1 MGKRSERENNV
12 TAAYKQLRE
21 GILLGDYV
29 PGTALSENGLANAL
43 GVSRTP
49 VRHALLRL
57 EFEGL
62 VTSQHG
68 LGTTVTILDVVSL
81 KEIHT
86 LRLRLAELIGE
97 LSGPIRLT
105 DEDWAVYDDLLA
117 RCRALQNEYNPRELV
132 RINMEFHEMVM
143 DTISN
148 ETLRQFYSQLYYQT
162 NQLWLQLLP
171 KLNWEE
177 EVQEN
182 MAEYSAVIENLRQD
196 NMKAVGDIRK
206 QYIERCFTRILQYL
220 GDV

>member
-1 MGKRSERENNV
+1 MGKRNERENNV
-12 TAAYKQLRE
+12 ETAYMQIRE
-21 GILLGDYV
+21 GILLGDYA
-29 PGTALSENGLANAL
+29 PGAALSENALAKAI

-57 EFEGL
+57 EFDGL

-81 KEIHT
+81 KEIHA

-97 LSGPIRLT
+97 LSGPVRLT
-105 DEDWAVYDDLLA
+105 DDDWAVFDDILD
-117 RCRALQNEYNPRELV
+117 RCRALQAEYNPRELV

-143 DTISN
+143 NTIAN
-148 ETLRQFYSQLYYQT
+148 ETLRQFYSQLYYRT

-182 MAEYSAVIENLRQD
+182 VAEYTAVIDCLHKD
-196 NMKAVGDIRK
+196 DMKAVGEIRK
-206 QYIERCFTRILQYL
+206 QYIERCFTRILHYL